1 MMNFDQK
8 AVKFLAN
15 FYINGGKH
23 WTHGHLR
30 QTQPEPTQPKASV
43 LLLGP
48 EPGMAW
54 DETQPPKMKEIPAGL
69 RLQTGTPQESLPT
82 YTQTLRELLLEQRPL
97 ITADLEVPSPTRYQ
111 VPSPSVR
118 ESSPHPHYSIGC
130 KHQGRE
136 GGGRRAW
143 QTLWFQ
149 SESPFTQKADFDQE
163 QKWPSPAHYQLL
175 SRPAF
180 PAFSFRG
187 RHSASKTPEG
197 RTHLGL
203 PGARGLGLRVQ
214 PQSLLQASL
223 QAPGKRCP
231 GPNTYNILP
240 GSRLQS
246 PRSPAFSMSRSPAFT
261 SWLSTSFSF
270 GSPNPWPS
278 RLPRGGLLQLTLPFG
293 AWRGHPGCAQ
303 TQAPRHRPLLHA
315 LEPAGHN
322 LLGPATEWNHG
333 LPRGFPRPPL
343 GLGAPVWPSDPLG
356 TPMHP
361 SGWPTL
367 LWAVDKA
374 GPAWIPH
381 LPISLLHR

>member
-1 MMNFDQK
+1 
-8 AVKFLAN
+8 
-15 FYINGGKH
+15 
-23 WTHGHLR
+23 
-30 QTQPEPTQPKASV
+30 
-43 LLLGP
+43 
-48 EPGMAW
+48 
-54 DETQPPKMKEIPAGL
+54 MKEVPAGL

-82 YTQTLRELLLEQRPL
+82 YTQTLKELLLERRPP

-180 PAFSFRG
+180 PTFSFRG
-187 RHSASKTPEG
+187 HHSASKTPEG
-197 RTHLGL
+197 HTYPAL

-214 PQSLLQASL
+214 PQCLLQASL
-223 QAPGKRCP
+223 QAPGKRHP
-231 GPNTYNILP
+231 GPNTHNILP

-246 PRSPAFSMSRSPAFT
+246 PRSPAFLMSRSPAFT
-261 SWLSTSFSF
+261 SWLSASFSF

-278 RLPRGGLLQLTLPFG
+278 RLPRGGLLQLTLPLG

-315 LEPAGHN
+315 LEPAGHD

-343 GLGAPVWPSDPLG
+343 GLGAPAWPSDPLG
-356 TPMHP
+356 TPDAPFWLANP
-361 SGWPTL
+361 SMGCGQGWPSL
-367 LWAVDKA
+367 DPPSA
-374 GPAWIPH
+374 H
-381 LPISLLHR
+381 LPAIQRRCWFSRALWCAVVCPSPGGGPGDMAAAGSFLAFPVEGSPFGCP

>member
-30 QTQPEPTQPKASV
+30 QTPPEPSQPKASV
-43 LLLGP
+43 LLLGL
-48 EPGMAW
+48 EPGLAW
-54 DETQPPKMKEIPAGL
+54 DETRPPKMKEVPAGL
-69 RLQTGTPQESLPT
+69 LQTGTPQESLPT
-82 YTQTLRELLLEQRPL
+82 YTQTLRELLLEQRPP

-118 ESSPHPHYSIGC
+118 ESSPHPCYSIGC
-130 KHQGRE
+130 KHRGRE

-149 SESPFTQKADFDQE
+149 SENPFTQKADFDQE
-163 QKWPSPAHYQLL
+163 QKWPSPAHYQLF
-175 SRPAF
+175 SPPAG

-187 RHSASKTPEG
+187 HHSTSKTPEG
-197 RTHLGL
+197 HIRPGL

-223 QAPGKRCP
+223 QAPGKRRP

-240 GSRLQS
+240 GSRLQR
-246 PRSPAFSMSRSPAFT
+246 PRSPAFLMSRSPAFT

-270 GSPNPWPS
+270 GSSNPWPS
-278 RLPRGGLLQLTLPFG
+278 CLPRGGLLQLTLPLS

-303 TQAPRHRPLLHA
+303 TQAPQHRPLLCA

-322 LLGPATEWNHG
+322 LG

-343 GLGAPVWPSDPLG
+343 GLGAPAWPSDPL
-356 TPMHP
+356 
-361 SGWPTL
+361 
-367 LWAVDKA
+367 
-374 GPAWIPH
+374 AWTPH
-381 LPISLLHR
+381 LATSLLY